1 MTAAPLKVLVLCTG
15 NSCRSI
21 LGEALFNHLGQGRM
35 TAFSAGSKP
44 TGQVHPKSLALL
56 QSKGIATAGFRSKS
70 WNEFMGKPIDVVIT
84 VCDSAAGEA
93 CPVFFGAPVKAH
105 WGVPDPAHATGN
117 DNEIMAAFEG
127 AYKTLKARVEVFLRL
142 PTDLPKDELSKH
154 LRMIGETV
162 T

>member
-1 MTAAPLKVLVLCTG
+1 MTAAPLKVLILCTG

-21 LGEALFNHLGQGRM
+21 IGEALFNHLGQGRI

-56 QSKGIATAGFRSKS
+56 QAKGISTAGFRSKS
-70 WNEFMGKPIDVVIT
+70 WDEFAQTPIDVVIT

-105 WGVPDPAHATGN
+105 WGIPDPAHATGTET
-117 DNEIMAAFEG
+117 EIMAALES
-127 AYKTLKARVEVFLRL
+127 AYKTLEARIKAFLRL
-142 PTDLPKDELSKH
+142 PTDISKDELSKH
-154 LRMIGETV
+154 LRSIGETI

>member
-21 LGEALFNHLGQGRM
+21 MGEALFNHLGQERI

-44 TGQVHPKSLALL
+44 TGQVHLKSLALL
-56 QSKGIATAGFRSKS
+56 QSKGIATTGFRSKS
-70 WNEFMGKPIDVVIT
+70 WDEYANTPIDVVIT
-84 VCDSAAGEA
+84 VCDNAAGEA

-105 WGVPDPAHATGN
+105 WGVPDPAHATGT
-117 DNEIMAAFEG
+117 EAEVMAAFEN
-127 AYKTLKARVEVFLRL
+127 AYRTLEARVKAFLRL
-142 PTDLPKDELSKH
+142 PPELTKNELSRH
-154 LRMIGETV
+154 LSMIGETV

>member
-1 MTAAPLKVLVLCTG
+1 MTTAPLKVLVLCTG

-21 LGEALFNHLGQGRM
+21 MGEALFSHLGQERI

-44 TGQVHPKSLALL
+44 TGEVHPKSLALL
-56 QSKGIATAGFRSKS
+56 QSKGIATTGFRSKS
-70 WNEFMGKPIDVVIT
+70 WDEYANTPIDVVIT
-84 VCDSAAGEA
+84 VCDNAAGEA

-105 WGVPDPAHATGN
+105 WGVPDPAHATGT
-117 DNEIMAAFEG
+117 EAEVMTAFES
-127 AYKTLKARVEVFLRL
+127 AYKTLEARVKAFLRL
-142 PTDLPKDELSKH
+142 PPGLAKNELSQH

>member
-1 MTAAPLKVLVLCTG
+1 MPDVPLKILILCTG

-21 LGEALFNHLGQGRM
+21 LGEALFNHLGQGRI

-56 QSKGIATAGFRSKS
+56 QSNGISTDGFRSKS
-70 WNEFMGKPIDVVIT
+70 WDEFTGKPVDVVIT
-84 VCDSAAGEA
+84 VCDSAAGES

-105 WGVPDPAHATGN
+105 WGVPDPAHATGS
-117 DNEIMAAFEG
+117 DAEIMAAFEG
-127 AYKTLKARVEVFLRL
+127 AYKTLKARVEAFLRL
-142 PTDLPKDELSKH
+142 PAALPKEELSKH
-154 LRMIGETV
+154 LRTIGETV